1 MQTKGDLT
9 RQTIIEQSAIL
20 FNKKGFSGTAMS
32 DIMDVTGL
40 HKGGIYNHFKSKD
53 DIALAAFDYAFARI
67 QDHMHDLLKDIDSP
81 LQRLILFIKSFT
93 MYYNDP
99 VIAGGCPI
107 LNTAIDADDTHPALR
122 AKALD
127 ALAIWEKVIQRR
139 LEKAIACGEAKPDTD
154 IPSFASLS
162 ISALEGA
169 VMLSHIHNDFSHL
182 QRVITHLVHVIERDI
197 RQ

>member
-1 MQTKGDLT
+1 MQTKGDIT

-20 FNKKGFSGTAMS
+20 FNQKGFAGTAMK
-32 DIMDVTGL
+32 DIMGATGL

-53 DIALAAFDYAFARI
+53 EIALAAFDYAFARI
-67 QDHMHDLLKDIDSP
+67 EAYMRDLLKDVESP
-81 LQRLILFIKSFT
+81 LQRLILFIESFT

-127 ALAIWEKVIQRR
+127 ALAIWEKVIRRR
-139 LEKAIACGEAKPDTD
+139 LEKAIDCGEAKPETD
-154 IPSFASLS
+154 ITSFASLT

-169 VMLSHIHNDFSHL
+169 IMLSHIRDDYSHL
-182 QRVITHLVHVIERDI
+182 KRVIAHLINVIERDI
-197 RQ
+197 RL

>member
-20 FNKKGFSGTAMS
+20 FNKRGFSGTAMS

-53 DIALAAFDYAFARI
+53 EIALAAFDYAFARI
-67 QDHMHDLLKDIDSP
+67 EDYMRDLLKDVDSP
-81 LQRLILFIKSFT
+81 LQRLTLFIESFT

-122 AKALD
+122 AKALE

-169 VMLSHIHNDFSHL
+169 VMLSHIHKDFSHL
-182 QRVITHLVHVIERDI
+182 QRVITHLVSVIERDI
-197 RQ
+197 RL

>member
-1 MQTKGDLT
+1 MQTKGDIT

-20 FNKKGFSGTAMS
+20 FNQKGFAGTAMK
-32 DIMDVTGL
+32 DIMGATGL

-53 DIALAAFDYAFARI
+53 EIALAAFDYAFARI
-67 QDHMHDLLKDIDSP
+67 EAYMRDLLKDVDSP
-81 LQRLILFIKSFT
+81 LQRLILFIESFT

-127 ALAIWEKVIQRR
+127 ALAIWEKVIRRR
-139 LEKAIACGEAKPDTD
+139 LEKAIDCGEAKPDTD
-154 IPSFASLS
+154 IASFASLT

-169 VMLSHIHNDFSHL
+169 IMLSHIRDDYSHL
-182 QRVITHLVHVIERDI
+182 KRVIVHLINVIERDI
-197 RQ
+197 RL